1 MFLEDMNI
9 TRAKKFTIF
18 VFVCFVFLV
27 IFLIAIFLPDTTK
40 DANKTPTPT
49 PKAVLDNGG
58 NIMGSKF
65 NEVIPGQTTQQEMF
79 NQEGSPEISETEK
92 NLDKFLFTDKNG
104 LYNYAWAKDGVVL
117 FTQENLFE
125 NSKANDF
132 INTFGNPNLK
142 LYHNYSDNLMWYIFL
157 SKGIGIQ
164 VSQSDDQVTGLVRF
178 RQQSRES
185 FLLNV
190 APPVGMTVQKEGIIA
205 EPE

>member
-1 MFLEDMNI
+1 MFLEDMNT

-18 VFVCFVFLV
+18 VFVCLVFLV

-40 DANKTPTPT
+40 DTNKTPTPT

-58 NIMGSKF
+58 NVMGSKF
-65 NEVIPGQTTQQEMF
+65 NEVIPGQTTQQELF
-79 NQEGSPEISETEK
+79 NQQGSPEISETEK
-92 NLDKFLFTDKNG
+92 NLDKFLFTDRND
-104 LYNYAWAKDGVVL
+104 LYNYTWAKDGVVL

-132 INTFGNPNLK
+132 ISVFGNPNLK

-164 VSQSDDQVTGLVRF
+164 VSQSDNQVTGMVRF
-178 RQQSRES
+178 KQQSRES

-190 APPVGMTVQKEGIIA
+190 APLTGMTVQKEEIMP